1 MSTPHPDQA
10 PEPGGVEVGCC
21 KPHQTDKHPSN
32 TPGCTCDKANTGGPV
47 WVVPWVEFHGFQIWC
62 GPSVSTMM
70 RVVQPLNKPLKLIS
84 GVPMQQMRHRHVH
97 VYCTER

>member
-47 WVVPWVEFHGFQIWC
+47 WVSLGWHFMDFKFGVVPVC
-62 GPSVSTMM
+62 P
-70 RVVQPLNKPLKLIS
+70 P
-84 GVPMQQMRHRHVH
+84 
-97 VYCTER
+97 